1 MSCGGN
7 GSGFLKEADS
17 EYYIN
22 DTFVLKDKFI
32 ERSARVLV
40 IQRLDNPDLIVE
52 LNVER
57 EAYWR
62 RNVGDTF
69 TLARVRRSKFFSIK

>member
-7 GSGFLKEADS
+7 GSGNLKKSDS
-17 EYYIN
+17 GYYIN
-22 DTFVLKDKFI
+22 DTFVLKAKFI

-40 IQRLDNPDLIVE
+40 IQRLDNPDLISEV
-52 LNVER
+52 NVGR

-69 TLARVRRSKFFSIK
+69 TLARVSIDKFFSIK